1 MAADTTTEFFE
12 SLGRRAHE
20 PLLEQTVGTIR
31 FDLARKSDVHRWFV
45 AVDKGDLAVSH
56 QRRRADCT
64 VRAPKQLF
72 DRVASGEVNA
82 TAAVLRGAVQVEGD
96 AELLTLFQ
104 RLFPGPPAETSAKRS
119 GKKP

>member
-12 SLGRRAHE
+12 SLSRREHE

-31 FDLARKSDVHRWFV
+31 FDLARKGDVDRWFV

-64 VRAPKQLF
+64 VRAAKQLF

-82 TAAVLRGAVQVEGD
+82 IAAVLRGAVKVEGD

-104 RLFPGPPAETSAKRS
+104 RLFPGPPGGASPQRS
-119 GKKP
+119 GTKP